1 MKKLRDFHCANC
13 GNIQEFMVS
22 DHVRQ
27 VICNKCNIRDFS
39 VSIGDL
45 PKGPTF
51 LYLAERLVSS
61 PKVKGNT
68 VGLSPSF
75 SSRKNLV

>member
-13 GNIQEFMVS
+13 GTFEKL
-22 DHVRQ
+22 
-27 VICNKCNIRDFS
+27 VIDSKSSIVCKC
-39 VSIGDL
+39 GDNA
-45 PKGPTF
+45 
-51 LYLAERLVSS
+51 YRLVSS

-75 SSRKNLV
+75 SSKKNLV